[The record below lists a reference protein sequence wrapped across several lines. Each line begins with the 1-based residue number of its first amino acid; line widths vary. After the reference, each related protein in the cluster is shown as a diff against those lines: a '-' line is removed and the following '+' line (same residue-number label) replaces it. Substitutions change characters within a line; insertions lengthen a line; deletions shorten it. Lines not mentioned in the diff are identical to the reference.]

1 MGVEE
6 NSIGCIDF
14 EEIHSKQAL
23 LLQFNERDPKAFG
36 RLYLHFFDEL
46 HYYAKR
52 LFQNTEH
59 APADIVQDVFM
70 VIWGKKELCFS
81 SPVHLKNYLYLSI
94 KNRYKDYLKHRLHNR
109 KYIEE
114 IKYYEEEAFTYQVES
129 ELFSL
134 LSAADHF
141 LPRECARMLKLY
153 LQGYNIQEIAGQL
166 GKSPSTVYHQHA
178 KAIEILSKHLS
189 DKNLKIL
196 IFLLFG

>member
-6 NSIGCIDF
+6 NSIEHIGF
-14 EEIHSKQAL
+14 EEIHSEQAL
-23 LLQFNERDPKAFG
+23 LLQFNKRNPQAFG
-36 RLYLHFFDEL
+36 RLYQHFFDEL

-52 LFQNTEH
+52 LFQNTEQT
-59 APADIVQDVFM
+59 PADIVQDVFM
-70 VIWGKKELCFS
+70 GIWSKNELCFQS
-81 SPVHLKNYLYLSI
+81 LVHLKNYLYLSI
-94 KNRYKDYLKHRLHNR
+94 KNRYKDYLKHRLHYQ
-109 KYIEE
+109 KYIETM
-114 IKYYEEEAFTYQVES
+114 KYYEEEAFTCQMES

-134 LSAADHF
+134 LSIANHL

-178 KAIEILSKHLS
+178 KAIEILRKHLS
-189 DKNLKIL
+189 DENLKIL